1 MKYKYIILDFGNVI
15 VTPTTGDWHMTPKFR
30 ELIDVNKLDM
40 NKYNEMYQKYC
51 YLLSE
56 KLITQ
61 EEEYDMFIRF
71 YDGILSNV
79 DYPNYNK
86 EIAKEIAYDRTYNNS
101 KYTLCNNIH
110 NELSKLKEK
119 YILLMLTDNW
129 PCVIPYLKDNN
140 LYDYFDKVY
149 ISSVYQALKR
159 DGKFFDYLISDY
171 NIKPGEALFI
181 DDTESLLDV
190 GKEKGLDVLLMDRL
204 NTVSES
210 KYKIIHNLTEI
221 Q

>member
-1 MKYKYIILDFGNVI
+1 
-15 VTPTTGDWHMTPKFR
+15 
-30 ELIDVNKLDM
+30 
-40 NKYNEMYQKYC
+40 
-51 YLLSE
+51 
-56 KLITQ
+56 
-61 EEEYDMFIRF
+61 
-71 YDGILSNV
+71 
-79 DYPNYNK
+79 
-86 EIAKEIAYDRTYNNS
+86 
-101 KYTLCNNIH
+101 
-110 NELSKLKEK
+110 
-119 YILLMLTDNW
+119 MLTDNW